1 MLRKENATH
10 PDLSICPICFEQLS
24 NPHFYVPCRHI
35 FCYKCISAWE
45 SDTCPLCRENVASC
59 QKVKTAPSIGDGIA
73 LLSITDDV
81 KFLHNYL
88 LLTTLLK
95 REKLSR

>member
-1 MLRKENATH
+1 MGKRH
-10 PDLSICPICFEQLS
+10 MPIMQ
-24 NPHFYVPCRHI
+24 
-35 FCYKCISAWE
+35 KK
-45 SDTCPLCRENVASC
+45 NVASC

-95 REKLSR
+95 REKFSR